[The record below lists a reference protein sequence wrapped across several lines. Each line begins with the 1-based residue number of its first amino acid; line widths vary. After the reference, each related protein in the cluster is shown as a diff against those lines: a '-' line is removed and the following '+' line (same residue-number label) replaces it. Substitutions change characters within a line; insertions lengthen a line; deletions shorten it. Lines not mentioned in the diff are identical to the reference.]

1 LATKTVNNYM
11 EKTIKYPKMTTIWP
25 ISDRADVL
33 ATCRK
38 IKDKL
43 DAYGVL
49 SNREQ
54 AYWDKHNK
62 IMFGRIRQNK
72 VFS

>member
-1 LATKTVNNYM
+1 MAAKTLNNCM

-25 ISDRADVL
+25 LNDRADVL
-33 ATCRK
+33 TTCRK

-43 DAYGVL
+43 DVYGIL
-49 SNREQ
+49 SDREQ

-62 IMFGRIRQNK
+62 IMFGKIDQK
-72 VFS
+72 EAI